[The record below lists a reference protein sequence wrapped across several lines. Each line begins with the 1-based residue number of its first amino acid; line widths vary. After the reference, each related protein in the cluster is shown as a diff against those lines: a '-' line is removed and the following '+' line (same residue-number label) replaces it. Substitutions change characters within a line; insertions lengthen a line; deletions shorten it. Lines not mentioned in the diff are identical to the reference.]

1 MNIFNWFTKPKTE
14 PKPEIQSEITI
25 PDYFEIT
32 EQDIQRYYFM
42 MTSKSRT
49 SPEELRRDGDMIDRE
64 IAEYKQ
70 TPVYKILSQK
80 MSDLGIQA
88 YSIKMPPYNDTKL
101 DLTLGLE
108 GHPFE
113 RYTYNPSEGL
123 GVVETLIKGA
133 NLTLGDYL
141 YFKVHEIFDYKSVKY
156 RKDKGLEF
164 LYKLSFLRSEY
175 ENENEEI
182 TFLTNIEYRD
192 AHSIHEY
199 TSKEKPKDYRVRMI
213 TGLDSKIIV
222 QNLDLDEQEL
232 KILSEFYYNQNN
244 GDFLSL
250 SFQLF
255 EKLNKRI
262 ANISIMH
269 GILIIKGNNRDYNT
283 IYTTLNIEE
292 LSPSM
297 RNILEKEEKKTK

>member
-1 MNIFNWFTKPKTE
+1 MNIFNWFTRPKNE
-14 PKPEIQSEITI
+14 SNPEKKNEITI

-32 EQDIQRYYFM
+32 EQDIKLYYFM
-42 MTSKSRT
+42 MTGKSLT
-49 SPEELRRDGDMIDRE
+49 SPEELRRDGDKIDRE

-70 TPVYKILSQK
+70 TPEYKMLSQK
-80 MSDLGIQA
+80 MSDLDIQA

-108 GHPFE
+108 GYPFE

-133 NLTLGDYL
+133 DLTLGNYL
-141 YFKVHEIFDYKSVKY
+141 YYKVHEILDYKSVKY
-156 RKDKGLEF
+156 KKGKGLEF
-164 LYKLSFLRSEY
+164 LLRGKY

-182 TFLTNIEYRD
+182 TFLKNIEYRD
-192 AHSIHEY
+192 VHSIHEY
-199 TSKEKPKDYRVRMI
+199 ICKEKPKDYKVRMVA
-213 TGLDSKIIV
+213 GLDSKIIV

-232 KILSEFYYNQNN
+232 KILSKIYNSQNN
-244 GDFLSL
+244 GNFLSL

-262 ANISIMH
+262 ASISIMH
-269 GILIIKGNNRDYNT
+269 GILIIKGNDRDYNT
-283 IYTTLNIEE
+283 IYTTLNVEE
-292 LSPSM
+292 LSPGM
-297 RNILEKEEKKTK
+297 KNILEEEEKKTK